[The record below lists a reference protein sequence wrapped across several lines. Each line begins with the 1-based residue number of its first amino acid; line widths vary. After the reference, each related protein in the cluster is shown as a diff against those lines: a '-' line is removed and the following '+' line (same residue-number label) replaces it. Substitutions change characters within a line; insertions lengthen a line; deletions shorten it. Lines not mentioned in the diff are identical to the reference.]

1 MPNSWKD
8 FEIQQRRPCEF
19 PGQPLVHWIVWVTS
33 GKKAVVGEVPEHWF
47 RNYYFVVCGWSGSGP
62 VGLVFTNTL

>member
-19 PGQPLVHWIVWVTS
+19 PGQRLVHWIEWVTS
-33 GKKAVVGEVPEHWF
+33 GVKAVVGEVPDQWF
-47 RNYYFVVCGWSGSGP
+47 GIYKICITKSGWSGS
-62 VGLVFTNTL
+62 